1 MKTTALLL
9 LAPLGAAMKVK
20 VFILAGQSNME
31 GHGVATKSRG
41 ANDGNGTVQWEVE
54 HGDWKKLPVCPTM
67 AEQTAEV
74 GCRAEHADFDGLM
87 TDGNWTVFDDAFVH
101 FEGSRNKTG
110 PLSVGFGIS
119 DDFVGPEYGF
129 GVSLQGTFDDQTKV
143 LLLKWAWG
151 GTALQT
157 DWRPPSSGG
166 VLGWCYG
173 NMTEVV
179 HRVLDT
185 GLPSVVPGYDYGADS
200 YDIAG
205 FAWHQGWN
213 DGCGDEGT
221 KEYEANLRNLIHDV
235 RAEFGVANLPVS
247 IGLSG
252 FGGWG
257 QGVDRRLEIMRAQY
271 NVSTY
276 VANVAT
282 VETRGFF
289 RDFTET
295 GGCINQGY
303 HWFGNGET
311 YVYVGTA
318 MGAAMNALLAGTWVQ
333 PKIDYLPPAGG
344 AVSCASAFACGPYA
358 DGEPLCYW

>member
-1 MKTTALLL
+1 M
-9 LAPLGAAMKVK
+9 
-20 VFILAGQSNME
+20 
-31 GHGVATKSRG
+31 
-41 ANDGNGTVQWEVE
+41 
-54 HGDWKKLPVCPTM
+54 
-67 AEQTAEV
+67 
-74 GCRAEHADFDGLM
+74 
-87 TDGNWTVFDDAFVH
+87 
-101 FEGSRNKTG
+101 
-110 PLSVGFGIS
+110 
-119 DDFVGPEYGF
+119 
-129 GVSLQGTFDDQTKV
+129 
-143 LLLKWAWG
+143 
-151 GTALQT
+151 
-157 DWRPPSSGG
+157 
-166 VLGWCYG
+166 
-173 NMTEVV
+173 
-179 HRVLDT
+179 
-185 GLPSVVPGYDYGADS
+185 
-200 YDIAG
+200 
-205 FAWHQGWN
+205 
-213 DGCGDEGT
+213 
-221 KEYEANLRNLIHDV
+221 

-257 QGVDRRLEIMRAQY
+257 QGVDRRLEVMRAQY

-318 MGAAMNALLAGTWVQ
+318 MGVAMKALLAGTWVQ